1 MPSLVKETNIHFLS
15 FFNFRMERVNENTF
29 PAVFNKIEKDT
40 RDAFQRSIFF
50 FNVLVYFAKIL
61 LLHPKYFKWVFCFN
75 LYNKRSILLNEIIK

>member
-50 FNVLVYFAKIL
+50 SMYLSIL
-61 LLHPKYFKWVFCFN
+61 QKYFYC
-75 LYNKRSILLNEIIK
+75 ILNISSGYFVLICIIKEVYC